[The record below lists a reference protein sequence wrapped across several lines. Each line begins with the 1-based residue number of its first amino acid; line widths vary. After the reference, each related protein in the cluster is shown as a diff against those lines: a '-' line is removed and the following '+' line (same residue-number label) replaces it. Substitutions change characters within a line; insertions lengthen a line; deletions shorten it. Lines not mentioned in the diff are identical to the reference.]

1 MWATLSSGWSAP
13 PQDLRG
19 WVQPTRR
26 SCLRSSQFCSSCCR
40 SPPFHWMSQF
50 LLFSHWSTL
59 WLTCFSTSI
68 VISLPPWSPC
78 FLWFALLLLVLVL
91 VPVPVPVPWFGKICS
106 PGRFVLQ
113 WKMFNA
119 INRFLKKGPW
129 KNGKFANRRQ
139 TPSPLLSVSFLC
151 FLHSCIVSEP
161 SPSCSWY
168 CETSF
173 NPFPMYQVLLLC
185 LNLSPSCSSEC

>member
-1 MWATLSSGWSAP
+1 MVCSASGSPRLSAANKEELFEIISI
-13 PQDLRG
+13 L
-19 WVQPTRR
+19 
-26 SCLRSSQFCSSCCR
+26 
-40 SPPFHWMSQF
+40 F
-50 LLFSHWSTL
+50 LLLSITHFSLNVPVFAIFTL
-59 WLTCFSTSI
+59 VYPLTHLFFNINCHLTP
-68 VISLPPWSPC
+68 SLKSMLPLICPSSPSPC
-78 FLWFALLLLVLVL
+78 
-91 VPVPVPVPWFGKICS
+91 PVPWFGKICS

-129 KNGKFANRRQ
+129 KNGKFANRRP

-168 CETSF
+168 CETSV